1 LQTLFFIYQF
11 VVSNAIAQHSRLQTV
26 EDFGSLP
33 KALGIWRGQNNK
45 SKKLENK
52 IYFCLK

>member
-1 LQTLFFIYQF
+1 LPSTQDYKQLR
-11 VVSNAIAQHSRLQTV
+11 N
-26 EDFGSLP
+26 FGSLP